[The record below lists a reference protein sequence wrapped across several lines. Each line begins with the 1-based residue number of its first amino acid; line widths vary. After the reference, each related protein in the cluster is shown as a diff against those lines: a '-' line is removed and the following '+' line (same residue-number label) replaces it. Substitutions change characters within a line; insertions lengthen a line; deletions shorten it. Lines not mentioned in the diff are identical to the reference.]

1 MDIKNEIKEE
11 VIADEDG
18 LDPPEDEITP
28 TDHTPASFQATDE
41 ENTNSSE
48 ATSLSEGGD
57 SSRAG
62 RRNVARRGKRKRG
75 AANSREASMK
85 GSSCAL
91 GS

>member
-1 MDIKNEIKEE
+1 MTEDEFLEELDIKSEIKEE
-11 VIADEDG
+11 IG

-28 TDHTPASFQATDE
+28 TDHTPASPQATDG

-62 RRNVARRGKRKRG
+62 HRNVARRGKRKKG
-75 AANSREASMK
+75 AGGRDASK
-85 GSSCAL
+85 EG
-91 GS
+91 GG